1 MDLTKHAIR
10 KERRMENVKKRENEV
25 QLRAETLFRLCMFYE
40 SLKLQAK
47 LEAQINTT
55 PHCGLHLSD
64 CYLFIGVDTWYVFCC
79 NKPWDQH
86 MLWKRMQDDMGT
98 LCNSTCLLE

>member
-1 MDLTKHAIR
+1 MDLPQHAIQ
-10 KERRMENVKKRENEV
+10 KERRMENVKKRENEL
-25 QLRAETLFRLCMFYE
+25 QLRAETLFRLRMFYE

-64 CYLFIGVDTWYVFCC
+64 CYLFIGVGMYFIATKLGI
-79 NKPWDQH
+79 N
-86 MLWKRMQDDMGT
+86 
-98 LCNSTCLLE
+98 TCDEKEYTMI